1 MSSSAS
7 TTPAEPKLR
16 ADAARNRALLL
27 GTARDAFTAADDD
40 RSVSLEGIARAAGVG
55 IGTLYRHFPTREAL
69 VEALY
74 RSELDE
80 VVDSADALF
89 DGRTA
94 FQSLRA
100 WMDRYTRFVATKQGM
115 SSALRAAWAAG
126 SIPMGE
132 TKSRIVAVMARFLDA
147 GAVDGSIRAD
157 VTADDVTDMLVG
169 VFLATGNAKDAA
181 RVARLLDVLA
191 DGLRPRRA

>member
-1 MSSSAS
+1 
-7 TTPAEPKLR
+7 
-16 ADAARNRALLL
+16 
-27 GTARDAFTAADDD
+27 
-40 RSVSLEGIARAAGVG
+40 
-55 IGTLYRHFPTREAL
+55 
-69 VEALY
+69 
-74 RSELDE
+74 
-80 VVDSADALF
+80 
-89 DGRTA
+89 
-94 FQSLRA
+94 
-100 WMDRYTRFVATKQGM
+100 MDRYTRFVATKQGM
-115 SSALRAAWAAG
+115 SSALRAAWAAD

-147 GAVDGSIRAD
+147 GAVDGSIRTD